1 MQTFVNL
8 DDMLGY
14 FAQFVFGKGI
24 LHFSVYRFIAVGF
37 HGELL
42 QFGDRHSQFMC
53 ESVEHNY

>member
-24 LHFSVYRFIAVGF
+24 LHISVYRFIYLPSEVN
-37 HGELL
+37 
-42 QFGDRHSQFMC
+42 D
-53 ESVEHNY
+53 

>member
-14 FAQFVFGKGI
+14 LAQFVFGRYPAYQC
-24 LHFSVYRFIAVGF
+24 LSVHCGRLSC
-37 HGELL
+37 ELL

-53 ESVEHNY
+53 EPVEYNY